1 MGTVAKYDWKA
12 LYREWNR
19 TPSITL
25 EDFCETRGL
34 TYTYASR
41 TFKKFDDEAAEKS
54 KRETAR
60 ILTNAGPK
68 TALKLLEHI
77 DSEDESI
84 SLKAV
89 TTNLGII
96 GFSPQAA
103 AQATQ
108 VNVQVNMPAMFASND
123 NLNELKSLLQGEQK
137 PDGIIDQS

>member
-1 MGTVAKYDWKA
+1 MGAIAKYDWKA

-41 TFKKFDDEAAEKS
+41 TFKKFDEEAAEKS
-54 KRETAR
+54 KRDTAR

-96 GFSPQAA
+96 GFSSQAA
-103 AQATQ
+103 LASTN
-108 VNVQVNMPAMFASND
+108 VNVQVNVPAMFASQENQD
-123 NLNELKSLLQGEQK
+123 ELKSLLQGEQRHN
-137 PDGIIDQS
+137 GIIDQS

>member
-1 MGTVAKYDWKA
+1 MGAPLKHDWKA

-19 TPSITL
+19 TPAITL
-25 EDFCETRGL
+25 EDFCETRSL

-77 DSEDESI
+77 DSADESI

-103 AQATQ
+103 ANQTQ
-108 VNVQVNMPAMFASND
+108 VNVQVNLPSMFSTNENMD
-123 NLNELKSLLQGEQK
+123 ELKSLLQGEQQ
-137 PDGIIDQS
+137 PNGIIEQV

>member
-1 MGTVAKYDWKA
+1 MGAPSKYDWKA

-41 TFKKFDDEAAEKS
+41 TFRKFDEEAAEKS

-77 DSEDESI
+77 DSPDESI

-96 GFSPQAA
+96 GFSAQAA
-103 AQATQ
+103 ANTSQ
-108 VNVQVNMPAMFASND
+108 VNVQVNLPSMFATSD
-123 NLNELKSLLQGEQK
+123 NQSELKSLLQGEQR
-137 PDGIIDQS
+137 PNGIIDQ